1 VRLSL
6 QNFGTDG
13 EAIAVIPIPAEKPEH
28 QIDADLAI
36 ARHDPMIGL
45 DEMG

>member
-13 EAIAVIPIPAEKPEH
+13 EAIAAIPVPGENPDH
-28 QIDADLAI
+28 QIDADVAM
-36 ARHDPMIGL
+36 ADHREPVG
-45 DEMG
+45 